1 MVILVVEHDDSEG
14 IARWH
19 WGVCIDFNIENNCPQ
34 VDDICVWNDLTDS
47 HNLVLFDTKIP
58 FPKQCYGRNNTVLF
72 DDGSTFKDFIKQK
85 STDVLSLKKF
95 VKLGDISSS
104 LKTVNV
110 NDYGARGDGKTDDTQ
125 AFNDAWE
132 VACSSGGAVLLVPEN
147 NYLLKPF
154 RFSGPCRSNIEVQIS
169 GTIEAS
175 ENLSDYS
182 EDLTHWLTFDSVE
195 KLSVKGGGTI
205 HGNGNIWWQNS
216 CKPCKD
222 APTALTF
229 YKCNDLTV
237 EDLTIKNGQKMQVSF
252 QDSENVKV
260 SGLTVTAPGDSPNTD
275 GIHVTNTQNIQI
287 SSSVI
292 GTGDDCISIVSGSK
306 DVLATDIICGPGHG
320 ISIGSLGAGGSKDF
334 VSGITVKGAML
345 SGTTNGLRIKTW
357 QGGSGSASNIQFQNI
372 QMDNVTNPIIIDQN
386 YCDQETPCEEQK
398 SAVQIRNVMYQN
410 IKGTS
415 ASDVGVQ
422 FDCSNNFPCQGIV
435 LQNIDLQLE
444 GGGGAKASCN
454 SVELSY
460 RGDVIPLCP

>member
-1 MVILVVEHDDSEG
+1 MPDMKGTYNGSHFHQT
-14 IARWH
+14 A
-19 WGVCIDFNIENNCPQ
+19 FNTFQRASIPTYTQREIKVTMALQ
-34 VDDICVWNDLTDS
+34 RHHLS
-47 HNLVLFDTKIP
+47 LLFIM
-58 FPKQCYGRNNTVLF
+58 FSFVACHSTVLF

-216 CKPCKD
+216 CKVNEKLPCKD

-306 DVLATDIICGPGHG
+306 DVLATDITCGPGHG